1 MFKNL
6 TNILNK
12 IKFFSSS
19 LNVLIDLRNIKPKF
33 IFFSENKSYQ
43 KYLKPII
50 HTLILNNTYQVYYLS
65 IDKDDKIDD
74 KRVSNYFIH
83 PLLINFIFN
92 SIKAENIFLT
102 LTDLGNNLIKKTKN
116 IDNYIYYFHSPVST
130 TKNYT
135 PKAFDN
141 YDVIMCNGQYQ
152 VDEIRSREHLK
163 KLNKKKLIPSGYFY
177 FDHLIKNINQN
188 INCNEILIAPS
199 WNKNIRNSI
208 NENFIE
214 LIDTLIK
221 KNFKVI
227 FRPHPEH
234 FKRSM
239 NILDNIKKKF
249 SGESFKFDVDAN
261 NIKSMERSK
270 CLITDNS
277 GIAIEYVIALKR
289 PVLYLNEHDKIH
301 NSNFEM
307 FKNLEPMEDLIK
319 KNFGYTFNRNQ
330 IHDID
335 KIIEKSLID
344 FNKKN
349 IDNFISSNFYN
360 FKNTISYFDKNLT
373 KICTNL

>member
-6 TNILNK
+6 INILNK

-19 LNVLIDLRNIKPKF
+19 LNVLTDLRNIKPKF
-33 IFFSENKSYQ
+33 VFFSENRSYQ

-50 HTLILNNTYQVYYLS
+50 HTLILNNTYKVYYLS
-65 IDKDDKIDD
+65 IDKDDKISD

-92 SIKAENIFLT
+92 NIKAENIFLT

-234 FKRSM
+234 FKRSI
-239 NILDNIKKKF
+239 NILDNIKKRF

-307 FKNLEPMEDLIK
+307 FKNLEPMEDAIK

-335 KIIEKSLID
+335 KIIEKSLIH
-344 FNKKN
+344 FNEKN
-349 IDNFISSNFYN
+349 IDNFINSNFYN
-360 FKNTISYFDKNLT
+360 FKNTISYFDKNLK

>member
-6 TNILNK
+6 INILNK

-19 LNVLIDLRNIKPKF
+19 LNVLTDLRNIKPKF
-33 IFFSENKSYQ
+33 VFFSENKSYQ

-65 IDKDDKIDD
+65 IDKDDKISD

-92 SIKAENIFLT
+92 NIKAENIFLT

-208 NENFIE
+208 NVNFIE

-239 NILDNIKKKF
+239 NILDNIKKRF

-277 GIAIEYVIALKR
+277 GIAIEYVLAIKR

-307 FKNLEPMEDLIK
+307 FKNLEPMEDAIK

-349 IDNFISSNFYN
+349 IDNFINSNFYN
-360 FKNTISYFDKNLT
+360 FKNTINYFDKNLT

>member
-1 MFKNL
+1 M
-6 TNILNK
+6 
-12 IKFFSSS
+12 
-19 LNVLIDLRNIKPKF
+19 
-33 IFFSENKSYQ
+33 
-43 KYLKPII
+43 
-50 HTLILNNTYQVYYLS
+50 
-65 IDKDDKIDD
+65 
-74 KRVSNYFIH
+74 
-83 PLLINFIFN
+83 
-92 SIKAENIFLT
+92 
-102 LTDLGNNLIKKTKN
+102 
-116 IDNYIYYFHSPVST
+116 
-130 TKNYT
+130 
-135 PKAFDN
+135 
-141 YDVIMCNGQYQ
+141 
-152 VDEIRSREHLK
+152 
-163 KLNKKKLIPSGYFY
+163 
-177 FDHLIKNINQN
+177 
-188 INCNEILIAPS
+188 
-199 WNKNIRNSI
+199 
-208 NENFIE
+208 
-214 LIDTLIK
+214 IK

-234 FKRSM
+234 FKRSI
-239 NILDNIKKKF
+239 NILDNIKKRF

-307 FKNLEPMEDLIK
+307 FKNLEPMEDAIK

-349 IDNFISSNFYN
+349 IDNFINSNFYN
-360 FKNTISYFDKNLT
+360 FKNTINYFDKNLT

>member
-249 SGESFKFDVDAN
+249 NGESFKFDVDAN

-307 FKNLEPMEDLIK
+307 FKNLEPMEDAIK

-335 KIIEKSLID
+335 KIIEKLLIH
-344 FNKKN
+344 FNEKN
-349 IDNFISSNFYN
+349 IDNFINSNFYN
-360 FKNTISYFDKNLT
+360 FKNTISYFDKNLK

>member
-1 MFKNL
+1 MLKNL
-6 TNILNK
+6 INILNK
-12 IKFFSSS
+12 IKSFSSS
-19 LNVLIDLRNIKPKF
+19 LNVLTDLRNIKPKF
-33 IFFSENKSYQ
+33 VFFSENKSYQ

-65 IDKDDKIDD
+65 IDKDDKIND

-92 SIKAENIFLT
+92 NIKAENIFLT

-141 YDVIMCNGQYQ
+141 YDVILCNGQYQ

-163 KLNKKKLIPSGYFY
+163 KLTKKKLIPSGYFY

-239 NILDNIKKKF
+239 NILDNIKKRF

-277 GIAIEYVIALKR
+277 GIAIEYVVAIKR

-307 FKNLEPMEDLIK
+307 FKNLEPMEDAIK

-335 KIIEKSLID
+335 KIIEKSLIH
-344 FNKKN
+344 FNEKN
-349 IDNFISSNFYN
+349 IDNFINSNFYN
-360 FKNTISYFDKNLT
+360 FKNTISYFDKNLK

>member
-6 TNILNK
+6 INILNK
-12 IKFFSSS
+12 IKLFSSS
-19 LNVLIDLRNIKPKF
+19 LNVLTDLRNIKPKF
-33 IFFSENKSYQ
+33 VFFSENKSYQ

-65 IDKDDKIDD
+65 IDKDDKIND

-141 YDVIMCNGQYQ
+141 YDVILCNGQYQ

-163 KLNKKKLIPSGYFY
+163 KLTKKKLIPSGYFY

-208 NENFIE
+208 NVNFIE

-239 NILDNIKKKF
+239 NILDNIKKRF

-277 GIAIEYVIALKR
+277 GIAIEYVLAIKR

-307 FKNLEPMEDLIK
+307 FKNLEPMEDAIK

-335 KIIEKSLID
+335 KIIEKSLIH
-344 FNKKN
+344 FNEKN
-349 IDNFISSNFYN
+349 IDNFINSNFYN
-360 FKNTISYFDKNLT
+360 FKNTISYFDKNLK